1 MAGHFSSSQEDL
13 KEENAQLVSRT
24 ASQAR
29 ELASLQ
35 EQVEKLHSQLAMQE
49 LLTQQLQASPPS
61 TPRQASHGHPLQ
73 GEEMEELRG
82 EVHKLNGCLQA
93 TTREKDQALSD
104 LTALR
109 EALLSQ
115 QQHSARKVG
124 YRQLFLFVAV
134 VMQGH

>member
-1 MAGHFSSSQEDL
+1 
-13 KEENAQLVSRT
+13 
-24 ASQAR
+24 
-29 ELASLQ
+29 
-35 EQVEKLHSQLAMQE
+35 MQE

-61 TPRQASHGHPLQ
+61 TPSQASRGHPLQ

-124 YRQLFLFVAV
+124 YQQLLFVCSCSNTGTLTHGIAW
-134 VMQGH
+134 GLPDALS